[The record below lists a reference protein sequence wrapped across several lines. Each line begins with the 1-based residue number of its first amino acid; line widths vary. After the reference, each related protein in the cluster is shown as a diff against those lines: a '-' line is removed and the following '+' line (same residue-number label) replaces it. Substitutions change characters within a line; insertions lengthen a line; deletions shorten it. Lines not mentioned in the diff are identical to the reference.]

1 VQAFAGAYG
10 FSDED
15 YAALLWDEASFRIER
30 REAENKIAQQ
40 QIAANIAYQQFKGA
54 SMFAKNI
61 LVANVIATSFVLPLV
76 DISRLSELIIV
87 LGVGSAVGYAASS
100 VAARAEEWKIE
111 RLAAERDRWTA
122 TYRSVAR

>member
-30 REAENKIAQQ
+30 SEAENKIAQQ

-61 LVANVIATSFVLPLV
+61 LVANVIATIFVLPLV

-87 LGVGSAVGYAASS
+87 LGVGSAVGYVFSS
-100 VAARAEEWKIE
+100 
-111 RLAAERDRWTA
+111 
-122 TYRSVAR
+122 